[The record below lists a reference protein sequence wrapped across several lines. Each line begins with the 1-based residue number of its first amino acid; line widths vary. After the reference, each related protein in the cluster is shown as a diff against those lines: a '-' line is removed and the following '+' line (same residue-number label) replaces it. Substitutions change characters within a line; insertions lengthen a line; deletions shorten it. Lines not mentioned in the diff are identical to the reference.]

1 MSEKIPSQ
9 EELDAKISAYREV
22 LQFIQKALDEK
33 IKSLVEAGEALQKAQ
48 QAGIVKYELPS
59 PKQGQERLF
68 RWLEGMLQGQ
78 QEKGHIQNLK
88 IEVQGDKTVYMFNPV
103 KKEDLKDVEGWF
115 NWVKKH
121 I

>member
-1 MSEKIPSQ
+1 VSEQIPSQ
-9 EELDAKISAYREV
+9 EEIDAEISA
-22 LQFIQKALDEK
+22 LKKILDYLEEK
-33 IKSLVEAGEALQKAQ
+33 IRDRIKSLEEAKEAFKKSQ
-48 QAGIVKYELPS
+48 QAGMVKYELPS

-88 IEVQGDKTVYMFNPV
+88 IEVQGDKTVYMFNPI

-115 NWVKKH
+115 TWVKKH